1 MSIIRVMLVEDDP
14 FWQENLSTDLNQ
26 EEDIQVIHIASTKED
41 AIEAYKSNK
50 VDVILMD
57 INLTENHLDGLEAT
71 QEIFSSNRGHVKIIM
86 ITSLAEKEIIM
97 KSFQSGAVNYITKSS
112 FKDIV
117 CAVRDAYNEQSSIHS
132 DVASIMR
139 QEIQLMSLSPMER
152 EVFDLRQAGLSK
164 SQIAE
169 RLHKSANTIKTQMKS
184 IRDKLNFFK
193 D

>member
-1 MSIIRVMLVEDDP
+1 
-14 FWQENLSTDLNQ
+14 
-26 EEDIQVIHIASTKED
+26 
-41 AIEAYKSNK
+41 
-50 VDVILMD
+50 
-57 INLTENHLDGLEAT
+57 
-71 QEIFSSNRGHVKIIM
+71 
-86 ITSLAEKEIIM
+86 
-97 KSFQSGAVNYITKSS
+97 
-112 FKDIV
+112 
-117 CAVRDAYNEQSSIHS
+117 VRDAYNEQSSIHS